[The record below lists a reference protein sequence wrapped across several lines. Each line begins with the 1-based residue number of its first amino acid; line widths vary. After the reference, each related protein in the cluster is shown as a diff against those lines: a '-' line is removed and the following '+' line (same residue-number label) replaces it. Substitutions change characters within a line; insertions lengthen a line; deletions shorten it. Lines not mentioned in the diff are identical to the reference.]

1 MQRLLSFLLLA
12 LACVAA
18 PSSQGADG
26 APVVLR
32 SIVAQGAGGNGA
44 CLALILPLD
53 SENYGA
59 MAEAVRAGFL
69 AANRGAGDESRFSSV
84 NVYPTG
90 DAVEEALAAYQKAIA
105 DGCSMVVGP
114 LTRNAATLLARSD
127 VVSVPTLV
135 LNVPEVED
143 ARLPARMYSFSLRV
157 EAEAQ
162 QVARYARDEGK
173 TAVTVASRAP
183 LARRM
188 QQAFAEEW
196 VAQGGVL
203 AADVAL
209 PAGKSVF
216 TELRDEVDNYHPD
229 VVFLATDARRA
240 RLVRPYLSGY
250 AVYGTSQVNGYR
262 DGAAARNL
270 DMDGVRFVDMPW
282 LLQPDHPAVMV
293 YPRAEA
299 NYSLDMERLYALGI
313 DACRLANELAAGRVR
328 SGFSLDGVTGKVS
341 LAPLRQFVRELP
353 LAEFRDGTPKLVKSA
368 DLQ

>member
-1 MQRLLSFLLLA
+1 
-12 LACVAA
+12 
-18 PSSQGADG
+18 
-26 APVVLR
+26 
-32 SIVAQGAGGNGA
+32 
-44 CLALILPLD
+44 LILPLD

-69 AANRGAGDESRFSSV
+69 AANRVAGGESRFSSV

-90 DAVEEALAAYQKAIA
+90 DAVEDALAAYRKAIA
-105 DGCSMVVGP
+105 NGCSLVVGP
-114 LTRNAATLLARSD
+114 LTRNAATLLAKSD
-127 VVSVPTLV
+127 MVSVPTLV

-143 ARLPARMYSFSLRV
+143 ARLPARLYSFGLQV
-157 EAEAQ
+157 ETEAQ
-162 QVARYARDEGK
+162 QVARYARAEGR
-173 TAVTVASRAP
+173 TAVTVANRAP

-196 VAQGGVL
+196 LAQGGML

-216 TELRDEVDNYHPD
+216 TELRDEVDQYHPD

-262 DGAAARNL
+262 DGAPARNL

-293 YPRAEA
+293 YPRAEV
-299 NYSLDMERLYALGI
+299 NYSPDMERLYALGI
-313 DACRLANELAAGRVR
+313 DAFRLANELAADGVH

-341 LAPLRQFVRELP
+341 LVPLRQFVRELP
-353 LAEFRDGTPKLVKSA
+353 LAEFRDGAPQLVKSA
-368 DLQ
+368 GLQ